1 MKRTREL
8 IPVIFLGSGTALT
21 VCGLAIM
28 VAYGAKAPI
37 AVLALLLAGLIDGVT
52 GLIWT
57 VVMLFSRKGETP
69 AGAGGVTSRRGAAP
83 ASGPRG
89 PQGPSGPDSPE
100 RIEEARRSLVLASG
114 LLAVI
119 FLGAVLAL
127 LLYLHVLVGC
137 LKSWRLL

>member
-1 MKRTREL
+1 MKNRTEL
-8 IPVIFLGSGTALT
+8 IPVLLLGSGTALT

-37 AVLALLLAGLIDGVT
+37 AALALLLAGLLDGVT

-57 VVMLFSRKGETP
+57 VAVLFSPNDDEAPG
-69 AGAGGVTSRRGAAP
+69 GASGVEARRERAP
-83 ASGPRG
+83 A
-89 PQGPSGPDSPE
+89 SGPDSPE
-100 RIEEARRSLVLASG
+100 RIDEARRSLALASG

-127 LLYLHVLVGC
+127 LLYLHVIVGC
-137 LKSWRLL
+137 LKSWQLI

>member
-1 MKRTREL
+1 MKNRMAL
-8 IPVIFLGSGTALT
+8 LPVIFLGSGAALT

-37 AVLALLLAGLIDGVT
+37 AALVLLLAGLLDGVT

-57 VVMLFSRKGETP
+57 VVMLFARGGGAP
-69 AGAGGVTSRRGAAP
+69 GGAGAMEARRGAAP
-83 ASGPRG
+83 AAA
-89 PQGPSGPDSPE
+89 PDSPE
-100 RIEEARRSLVLASG
+100 RIDEARRSLVLASG

-127 LLYLHVLVGC
+127 LLYLHVIVGC
-137 LKSWRLL
+137 LKSWQIL

>member
-1 MKRTREL
+1 MKNRMAL
-8 IPVIFLGSGTALT
+8 LPVLFLGSGAALT

-37 AVLALLLAGLIDGVT
+37 VALALLLAGLVDGVA

-57 VVMLFSRKGETP
+57 VVNLFSRKDETP
-69 AGAGGVTSRRGAAP
+69 ERANGMEARRGRVP
-83 ASGPRG
+83 ALRPE
-89 PQGPSGPDSPE
+89 SPE

-114 LLAVI
+114 LLAVV

-127 LLYLHVLVGC
+127 LLYLHVIVSC
-137 LKSWRLL
+137 LKSWHYF

>member
-1 MKRTREL
+1 M
-8 IPVIFLGSGTALT
+8 PVIFLASGAALT

-37 AVLALLLAGLIDGVT
+37 AALALLLAGLLDGVT

-57 VVMLFSRKGETP
+57 LVVLFARRDETP
-69 AGAGGVTSRRGAAP
+69 AGAGGVTSRRGAAS
-83 ASGPRG
+83 ASGSPER
-89 PQGPSGPDSPE
+89 QGPSGPDSAE

-119 FLGAVLAL
+119 FLGAVLAI
-127 LLYLHVLVGC
+127 LLYLHVIVGC
-137 LKSWRLL
+137 LKSWRVF